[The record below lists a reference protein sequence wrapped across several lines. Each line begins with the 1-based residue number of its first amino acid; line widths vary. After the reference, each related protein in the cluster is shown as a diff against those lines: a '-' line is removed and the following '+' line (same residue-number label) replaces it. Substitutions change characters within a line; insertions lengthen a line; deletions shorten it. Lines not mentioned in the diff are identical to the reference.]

1 MEFPMGR
8 VLTPAPSATA
18 TDVDPLWCQGA
29 EPYHERELLV
39 RSLKAAL
46 DDARAAKHAKA
57 AFLASVSHELRTP
70 LNAILGF
77 AELIAKEQF
86 GPHSSPKYSES
97 ARSIEEGARRLF
109 AVLSDILDMAQLES
123 GRMEL
128 HRGSVDPEELIGE
141 VLAIVRERSD
151 AGQAHVDVR
160 IDPVLP
166 NLWTDRTRLRQILV
180 NLISNA
186 LAFTPAHGRVIV
198 YGHFAPSGAIEIA
211 VADTGSGMSPDEINR
226 AVTRFGHATS
236 ESTRKHQGIGL
247 GLPLAKS
254 LTELLGGRLRVESAK
269 GNGTVVTLNF
279 ALEVVSQ
286 PSAPT
291 DGRLSA
297 RLRKVL
303 GA

>member
-1 MEFPMGR
+1 MGR
-8 VLTPAPSATA
+8 VLTPAPSATT
-18 TDVDPLWCQGA
+18 TDVDPRWDQG
-29 EPYHERELLV
+29 EPNHERELLI
-39 RSLKAAL
+39 RSLRAAL

-57 AFLASVSHELRTP
+57 AFLASISHDLRTP

-86 GPHSSPKYSES
+86 GPHSNPKYAES
-97 ARSIEEGARRLF
+97 ARSIEDGARRLF
-109 AVLSDILDMAQLES
+109 AVLTDILDMAQLES
-123 GRMEL
+123 GRMEVN
-128 HRGSVDPEELIGE
+128 RGLVDLEELIGE
-141 VLAIVRERSD
+141 VLAIVRERIEEE
-151 AGQAHVDVR
+151 QAQVDVR

-166 NLWTDRTRLRQILV
+166 NLWTDRSRLRQILV

-186 LAFTPAHGRVIV
+186 LTFTPAHGRVLV
-198 YGHFAPSGAIEIA
+198 YGHFAPSGDIEIA
-211 VADTGSGMSPDEINR
+211 VADTGSGMSPDEVKR

-236 ESTRKHQGIGL
+236 ESIRKHQGIGL

-269 GNGTVVTLNF
+269 GQGTVVTLDF

-297 RLRKVL
+297 RLRKFL
-303 GA
+303 DA

>member
-1 MEFPMGR
+1 MGR
-8 VLTPAPSATA
+8 VLTPTPSATA
-18 TDVDPLWCQGA
+18 TDVDPRWGRGA
-29 EPYHERELLV
+29 DPNHERELLV
-39 RSLKAAL
+39 RSLRAAL
-46 DDARAAKHAKA
+46 DDARAAKQAKA
-57 AFLASVSHELRTP
+57 AFLASISHELRTP

-86 GPHSSPKYSES
+86 GPHSSPKYAES

-123 GRMEL
+123 GRMDVN
-128 HRGSVDPEELIGE
+128 RGLVDLEELIGE
-141 VLAIVRERSD
+141 VLAVVRERSD
-151 AGQAHVDVR
+151 EEQAQVDVR

-180 NLISNA
+180 NLVSNA
-186 LAFTPAHGRVIV
+186 LTFTPAHGHVIV
-198 YGHFAPSGAIEIA
+198 YGHFAPSGDIEIA
-211 VADTGSGMSPDEINR
+211 VADTGSGMSPDEVKR
-226 AVTRFGHATS
+226 AVTRFGHGTS
-236 ESTRKHQGIGL
+236 EAIRKHQGIGL

-269 GNGTVVTLNF
+269 GQGTVVTLDF

-303 GA
+303 DA